1 MDPDD
6 RTFVRELLRRHEKAT
21 DAMIA
26 DMRAH
31 TADMRAHTAKILRR
45 FDEGTD
51 ALRRHTERMDENHR
65 QNIEEFKAQRQ
76 ALFRILDR
84 LDGGAAGA

>member
-1 MDPDD
+1 MDRDD
-6 RTFVRELLRRHEKAT
+6 RTFIRELLRRHERAT

-26 DMRAH
+26 DMQAN
-31 TADMRAHTAKILRR
+31 TAKVLRR
-45 FDEGTD
+45 LDEGTD

-65 QNIEEFKAQRQ
+65 QDIEEFQAQRQ